1 MTVEKNRNNSRDA
14 IAIAA
19 FIAACLLAPAARADE
34 AQLRTEIEKLR
45 AEIAEMREAIHFAV
59 SLTW

>member
-34 AQLRTEIEKLR
+34 APLRTEIEKLR
-45 AEIAEMREAIHFAV
+45 EEIAEMRARMQAI
-59 SLTW
+59 TE